1 MSHRYNTKH
10 KTVKAEHPSQT
21 FSREIC
27 FKYKFNFRSRKKTNV
42 IVKNNTTP
50 VSAHVFLACCAFCV
64 SRPTFWVFSW
74 LFDVFC
80 LPVCFPLCLHTADWE
95 QLNPLPVWVSLL
107 FELTAVCASSHSC
120 SSLYELQTTLH
131 VCSRNANSMGVF
143 LDNFLSCV
151 WKKCV
156 NNYIN
161 VTEFVLGVFN
171 KSRKCSY

>member
-27 FKYKFNFRSRKKTNV
+27 FKYKFNFRSRKKQMWLSRITRLLFLHTSFWLV
-42 IVKNNTTP
+42 V
-50 VSAHVFLACCAFCV
+50 HFVFHDQ
-64 SRPTFWVFSW
+64 FWVFSW

-80 LPVCFPLCLHTADWE
+80 LRVCFPLCLHTADWE
-95 QLNPLPVWVSLL
+95 QLNPLPVWVSSL
-107 FELTAVCASSHSC
+107 FELMAVCASSHSC

-156 NNYIN
+156 NN
-161 VTEFVLGVFN
+161 
-171 KSRKCSY
+171 